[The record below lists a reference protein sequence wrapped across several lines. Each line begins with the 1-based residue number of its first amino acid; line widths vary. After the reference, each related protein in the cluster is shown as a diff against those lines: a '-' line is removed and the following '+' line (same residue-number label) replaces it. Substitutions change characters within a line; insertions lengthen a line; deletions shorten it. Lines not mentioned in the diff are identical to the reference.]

1 VDKKVNRLIHAHNIK
16 KLIYQYSSTDH
27 LDVLYTEF
35 EIEMRNLKAMLYLS
49 KRIEQQNK
57 IESDLKDLIWKEIT
71 EVKNNSKKELEY
83 ATSKIS

>member
-1 VDKKVNRLIHAHNIK
+1 MK

-35 EIEMRNLKAMLYLS
+35 EIEMRNLKAMLFLS

-57 IESDLKDLIWKEIT
+57 IESDLKDLIWHEIT
-71 EVKNNSKKELEY
+71 EVKNHSKKELEY
-83 ATSKIS
+83 ATSKISQIENDIVP